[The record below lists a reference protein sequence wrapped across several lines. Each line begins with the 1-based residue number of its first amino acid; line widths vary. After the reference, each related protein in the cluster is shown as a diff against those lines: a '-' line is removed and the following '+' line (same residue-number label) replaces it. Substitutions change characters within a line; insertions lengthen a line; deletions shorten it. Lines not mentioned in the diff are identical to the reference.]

1 MELTEEMLKRIA
13 GNIADLR
20 VKFMLV
26 QEVLVQ
32 MGADRE
38 ALDKVMNQALD
49 GPEFQKARDLVLE
62 QLRGDY

>member
-20 VKFMLV
+20 IKVMLL
-26 QEVLVQ
+26 QEVVVQ

-38 ALDKVMNQALD
+38 ALEKIANQTLD